1 MKTKSILIVSSSWG
15 RRLKVTTILKS
26 ISLFSPPPPPSDV
39 MKVAT
44 MRECCPAFTHL
55 PPPLPTRNVPVCTAC
70 DRDGPLKRQIVWH
83 ICLFIWFANSGLWSQ
98 PCPLSASELCGGPF
112 HLWVCPGQTGSSWG
126 LWRGGGADGG
136 EAFQVLNV
144 LHFLGPCALSKC
156 GSVSPF

>member
-26 ISLFSPPPPPSDV
+26 ISLFSPPPSLWRHESCDDAGVLPGIHAS
-39 MKVAT
+39 
-44 MRECCPAFTHL
+44 

-156 GSVSPF
+156 GSMSPF